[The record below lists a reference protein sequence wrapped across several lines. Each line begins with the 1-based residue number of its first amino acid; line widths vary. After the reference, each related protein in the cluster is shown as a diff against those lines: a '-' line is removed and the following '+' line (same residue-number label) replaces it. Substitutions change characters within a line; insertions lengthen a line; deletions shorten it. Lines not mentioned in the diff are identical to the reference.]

1 MYKTIINSSSI
12 LRVADNAF
20 IPASASN
27 SDYMQYIAWLEEG
40 NIPEMSTGIAC
51 DEIPVDAILDPPE
64 HIMIYI
70 PQPNNEPV
78 DLSNITSLNLSN

>member
-1 MYKTIINSSSI
+1 MYKTIINSLSI

-27 SDYMQYIAWLEEG
+27 LDYMQYIAWLEEG

-51 DEIPVDAILDPPE
+51 EEMLADTILDPPE

-70 PQPNNEPV
+70 P
-78 DLSNITSLNLSN
+78 